1 MLWYLYSFLSS
12 VSNIDINFQKKN
24 HVKIICQNFACV
36 SFFNYRVIFYTK
48 ANKQIYF
55 RSILEKQVHKLSH
68 IIYESP
74 FHEKN
79 NPSSLIQEHCH
90 QKLLPNWFSLS
101 VSVVVGVAPLSSPRI
116 FINLV
121 LFVLLILENYLKSQ
135 YNFRLLWIILFPS
148 SVQKEIP
155 PNHWLKLMIVE
166 HKSYSL
172 DIFPATMW
180 LRVCTWISRKKIVGL
195 YCIKI
200 VRFFLFFS
208 WSLPIKNNCDL
219 AYCVTAAATL

>member
-1 MLWYLYSFLSS
+1 MTFTHCFDICILFFPQFLILISIFKKKITSRSF
-12 VSNIDINFQKKN
+12 VN
-24 HVKIICQNFACV
+24 ACV
-36 SFFNYRVIFYTK
+36 SFFNYRVIFYYAKT
-48 ANKQIYF
+48 NKQIYF

-68 IIYESP
+68 MIYESP

-116 FINLV
+116 FKNLV

-135 YNFRLLWIILFPS
+135 CNFRLLLWIISFPS

-166 HKSYSL
+166 HKNYSL

-180 LRVCTWISRKKIVGL
+180 LRVCT
-195 YCIKI
+195 
-200 VRFFLFFS
+200 
-208 WSLPIKNNCDL
+208 
-219 AYCVTAAATL
+219 

>member
-1 MLWYLYSFLSS
+1 M
-12 VSNIDINFQKKN
+12 
-24 HVKIICQNFACV
+24 
-36 SFFNYRVIFYTK
+36 
-48 ANKQIYF
+48 
-55 RSILEKQVHKLSH
+55 
-68 IIYESP
+68 
-74 FHEKN
+74 
-79 NPSSLIQEHCH
+79 
-90 QKLLPNWFSLS
+90 LPNWFSLS

-116 FINLV
+116 FKNLV

-180 LRVCTWISRKKIVGL
+180 LRVCTWRSRKKIVGL

-200 VRFFLFFS
+200 VRFFLFYFLISINKKRFVIWPTVWLLQHCKSKWQLSNFENGMISLISASVSIGLCVSVGKREKITLKKEGGCAKIKIIYKRRQKNRENEFHDFS
-208 WSLPIKNNCDL
+208 HPSLL
-219 AYCVTAAATL
+219 GT